1 MYLRYESKKNDL
13 LVFGK
18 DLFTLRYYSISYK
31 DGLRI
36 DTLRFIQRF
45 ATWQAAIEKAME
57 LIEDF
62 KEVKEIL

>member
-31 DGLRI
+31 DGIRI

-45 ATWQAAIEKAME
+45 ATWQSAIEKAME

-62 KEVKEIL
+62 REVKEIL